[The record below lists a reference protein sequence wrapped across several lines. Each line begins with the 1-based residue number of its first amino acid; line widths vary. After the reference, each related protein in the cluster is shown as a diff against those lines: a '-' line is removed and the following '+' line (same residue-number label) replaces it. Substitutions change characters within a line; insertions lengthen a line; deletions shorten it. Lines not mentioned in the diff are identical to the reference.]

1 MAAYSLNRNEDSA
14 ERTTCSNLPGVP
26 VIDGIEDTMTP
37 HVDEEEFAALYRRCS
52 NWGRWGKG
60 DMRGA
65 LNLVD
70 SSSVAGAAAE
80 IREGITV
87 SLGRDLDD
95 APGPDNP
102 QPLMHHMLSIPSVD
116 EGSAL
121 SAASD
126 FVGVACHGEAHTHL
140 DALCHIAYEG
150 QLHNGWSAGQV
161 TVSGAEACG
170 LSVTSAGIVT
180 RAVLL
185 DFATRTGGR
194 WLPGGYAISLDELSE
209 VAAATG
215 AELHPGDLLLLR
227 TGHTLRRKVDG
238 PWDSANDKAGL
249 HPSVMPWLKDRD
261 IAAAGF
267 DGDGDPAPID
277 CAGISAPVHVL
288 GINAIGLHFFDSLD
302 LDDLAHECAQ
312 RQRWSVCFVA
322 LPLRIPR
329 ATGCPVNP
337 IAIL

>member
-1 MAAYSLNRNEDSA
+1 
-14 ERTTCSNLPGVP
+14 
-26 VIDGIEDTMTP
+26 
-37 HVDEEEFAALYRRCS
+37 
-52 NWGRWGKG
+52 
-60 DMRGA
+60 MRGA

-70 SSSVAGAAAE
+70 SSSVARAAAE

-150 QLHNGWSAGQV
+150 RLHNGWSAAQV

-170 LSVTSAGIVT
+170 LSATSAGIVT

-185 DFATRTGGR
+185 DFATRTGDR
-194 WLPGGYAISLDELSE
+194 WLPGGYAISLDELSEE

-249 HPSVMPWLKDRD
+249 HPSVMPWLKDRE

-288 GINAIGLHFFDSLD
+288 GINAIGLHSRQSRSRRSRPRVCAAAALVCV
-302 LDDLAHECAQ
+302 LRSPALAYPAGYRLSCESD
-312 RQRWSVCFVA
+312 RD
-322 LPLRIPR
+322 PLI
-329 ATGCPVNP
+329 
-337 IAIL
+337 